1 MKSAPALVSWFYE
14 PLGGAGFGIG
24 WIFLANLISSAVV
37 LLCLMP
43 ELTGRRVQFDAPSCA
58 ACLSIA
64 GHVLV
69 LGVAGILS
77 QNMGQI
83 LIPYLFRGEEQAA
96 RSMVGIYGAN
106 IKIAIV
112 MVMFTQA
119 FRYAYEP
126 FIFARARGGGGK
138 TGARHTAMP

>member
-1 MKSAPALVSWFYE
+1 MLVYSW
-14 PLGGAGFGIG
+14 PL
-24 WIFLANLISSAVV
+24 
-37 LLCLMP
+37 
-43 ELTGRRVQFDAPSCA
+43 
-58 ACLSIA
+58 
-64 GHVLV
+64 LV

-126 FIFARARGGGGK
+126 FIFARARGGGRPEQGILRCHEVLRHFR
-138 TGARHTAMP
+138 TLHLSGCDVFPSLAQILCLPILLARPEGGSRDDGGRSLLRSVLQPFSLVQAY